1 MESSTVIEQ
10 CLVGSALAG
19 AEAETDTTWATT
31 TDMIANARY
40 AVLWGIIRD
49 HWAMGRV
56 PTPASVL
63 SEVRKPATGED
74 ILDCVHASVNPVDA
88 DRYALLVQEASAK
101 RDVHDVLTRAEQLLQ
116 GDSTAAEVA
125 SWAQSHIGATAPDGE
140 TACMPS
146 LVDLWYAAKR
156 PTGVHTPW
164 TAVNDIVGLH
174 RDGGLHVIGARPAV
188 GKTLYGLYL
197 AACAARNDRHVLY
210 VSLEMPARE
219 LLPRLLSQAT
229 GVALKY
235 TTREEAIPDNLG
247 VVLNRAAAQLSA
259 LPIHVSDKAGMSV
272 ERVAALAR
280 TLRHKKKLGAVI
292 IDHMQL
298 LAPSRGVPGSSLREM
313 VTYQSRMLKEL
324 ALELN
329 VPVFALSQLSRA
341 SEMRDD
347 LAPKL
352 ADLRESGSIE
362 QDADTVTLL
371 SLPARNG
378 MPDKTRLAVSVAKN
392 RHGATGYAELIRQPA
407 MAVLAEPTLQ
417 GD

>member
-1 MESSTVIEQ
+1 MEPTTTIEQ

-19 AEAETDTTWATT
+19 NEAQTDTTWSTT
-31 TDMIANARY
+31 PDMIANTRY

-49 HWAMGRV
+49 HWAMSRI

-63 SEVRKPATGED
+63 AEVRAPATGED
-74 ILDCVHASVNPVDA
+74 ILDCVHASVNPADA
-88 DRYALLVQEASAK
+88 DHYARLVQEASAK

-116 GDSTAAEVA
+116 GDATAAEVA
-125 SWAQSHIGATAPDGE
+125 SWAQSHIGSTAPSGDIIS
-140 TACMPS
+140 MPS
-146 LVDLWYAAKR
+146 LVDQWYAAKKA
-156 PTGVHTPW
+156 TGVHTPW
-164 TAVNDIVGLH
+164 AGVNDIIGMH

-188 GKTLYGLYL
+188 GKTLYGLHL
-197 AACAARNDRHVLY
+197 TACAARNDRHTLY
-210 VSLEMPARE
+210 VSMEMPARE

-235 TTREEAIPDNLG
+235 TTREEAAPPDLTNTLS
-247 VVLNRAAAQLSA
+247 RAAAQIAA
-259 LPIHVSDKAGMSV
+259 LPIRISDKAGMSV
-272 ERVAALAR
+272 EQVAALAR
-280 TLRHKKKLGAVI
+280 TLHHKKKLGAVV

-313 VTYQSRMLKEL
+313 VTYQSRALKEL
-324 ALELN
+324 ALELD

-371 SLPARNG
+371 SLPVRNG
-378 MPDKTRLAVSVAKN
+378 IPDRTRLVVSVAKN
-392 RHGATGYAELIRQPA
+392 RHGATGDVELIRQPA
-407 MAVLAEPTLQ
+407 MAVLAEPTPQ
-417 GD
+417 GH

>member
-1 MESSTVIEQ
+1 METATIEQ
-10 CLVGSALAG
+10 CLIGSALAG
-19 AEAETDTTWATT
+19 NEAQTDTTWSTT
-31 TDMIANARY
+31 PDMIANTRY

-49 HWAMGRV
+49 HWAMGRT

-63 SEVRKPATGED
+63 AEVRKPATGED

-88 DRYALLVQEASAK
+88 DRYAHLVQEASAK
-101 RDVHDVLTRAEQLLQ
+101 RDVLDVLTRAEQLLG

-125 SWAQSHIGATAPDGE
+125 SWTQSHIGNTAPDGD
-140 TACMPS
+140 TVSMPS
-146 LVDLWYAAKR
+146 LVDQWYEAKK
-156 PTGVHTPW
+156 PTGIHTPW
-164 TAVNDIVGLH
+164 ASVNDIIGLH
-174 RDGGLHVIGARPAV
+174 RDGGLHIVGARPAV

-210 VSLEMPARE
+210 VSMEMPARD
-219 LLPRLLSQAT
+219 LFPRLLSQAT

-235 TTREEAIPDNLG
+235 TTREEPAPPDLADI
-247 VVLNRAAAQLSA
+247 LNRGAAQVAA
-259 LPIHVSDKAGMSV
+259 LPIHISDKANMSV

-280 TLRHKKKLGAVI
+280 TLHHKKKLGAVV

-298 LAPSRGVPGSSLREM
+298 LAPSHGVPGSSLREM
-313 VTYQSRMLKEL
+313 VTYQSRALKEL
-324 ALELN
+324 ALELDI
-329 VPVFALSQLSRA
+329 PCCALSQLSRA

-371 SLPARNG
+371 SLPVRG
-378 MPDKTRLAVSVAKN
+378 GVPDKARVAVSVVKN
-392 RHGATGYAELIRQPA
+392 RHGATGSTELIRQPA
-407 MAVLAEPTLQ
+407 VAVLAEPAPQ
-417 GD
+417 GR

>member
-1 MESSTVIEQ
+1 MDTTTVER

-19 AEAETDTTWATT
+19 GEAQTDTTWATT
-31 TDMIANARY
+31 QDMITNARY
-40 AVLWGIIRD
+40 AVLWEIIRD
-49 HWAMGRV
+49 HWAMGRI

-63 SEVRKPATGED
+63 AEAHKPATAED
-74 ILDCVHASVNPVDA
+74 ILDCVHASVNPADA
-88 DRYALLVQEASAK
+88 DHYARLVQEASAK
-101 RDVHDVLTRAEQLLQ
+101 RDVHDVLTRAQQLLQ

-125 SWAQSHIGATAPDGE
+125 SWAQSHIGGAAPDGD

-146 LVDLWYAAKR
+146 LVDLWYAAKK
-156 PTGVHTPW
+156 PTGVRTPW
-164 TAVNDIVGLH
+164 TAVNDIVGMH

-210 VSLEMPARE
+210 VSMEMPARE

-229 GVALKY
+229 GIALKY
-235 TTREEAIPDNLG
+235 TTRQEPASSDLTAT
-247 VVLNRAAAQLSA
+247 LNRTAAQISA

-272 ERVAALAR
+272 EQVAALAR
-280 TLRHKKKLGAVI
+280 TLHHKKKLGAVV

-298 LAPSRGVPGSSLREM
+298 LAPSRGMPGSSLREM
-313 VTYQSRMLKEL
+313 VTYQSRALKEL
-324 ALELN
+324 ALELDI
-329 VPVFALSQLSRA
+329 PVFALSQLSRA

-347 LAPKL
+347 RAPKL

-371 SLPARNG
+371 SCPVRG
-378 MPDKTRLAVSVAKN
+378 GVPDGTRLAVSVAKN
-392 RHGATGYAELIRQPA
+392 RHGATGDTELIRQPA
-407 MAVLAEPTLQ
+407 MATLAEPTPQ
-417 GD
+417 GH

>member
-1 MESSTVIEQ
+1 MDSTTIEQ
-10 CLVGSALAG
+10 CLIGSALAG
-19 AEAETDTTWATT
+19 GEAQTDTTWSTT
-31 TDMIANARY
+31 PDMIANTRY
-40 AVLWGIIRD
+40 ATIWGIIRD
-49 HWAMGRV
+49 HWATGRT

-63 SEVRKPATGED
+63 AEVRKPATGED
-74 ILDCVHASVNPVDA
+74 ILDCVHASVNPAEA
-88 DRYALLVQEASAK
+88 DYYAHLTQEAAAK
-101 RDVHDVLTRAEQLLQ
+101 RDVLDVLTRAEQLLQ

-125 SWAQSHIGATAPDGE
+125 SWAQSHIGSTAPDSG
-140 TACMPS
+140 TISMPS
-146 LVDLWYAAKR
+146 LVDQWYTAKKA
-156 PTGVHTPW
+156 TGVHTPW
-164 TAVNDIVGLH
+164 SCVNDIVGMH

-197 AACAARNDRHVLY
+197 AACAARDDRHVLY
-210 VSLEMPARE
+210 VSMEMPARE

-235 TTREEAIPDNLG
+235 TTKEEAAPSELADTITRG
-247 VVLNRAAAQLSA
+247 AARIAA
-259 LPIHVSDKAGMSV
+259 LPIHIGDKAGMSV
-272 ERVAALAR
+272 EQVAALAR
-280 TLRHKKKLGAVI
+280 TLHHKKKLGGIV

-313 VTYQSRMLKEL
+313 VTYQSRALKEL
-324 ALELN
+324 ALELD

-341 SEMRDD
+341 SEVRDD

-378 MPDKTRLAVSVAKN
+378 VPDRTRLAVSIAKN
-392 RHGATGYAELIRQPA
+392 RHGATGNAELIRQPA
-407 MAVLAEPTLQ
+407 MAVLAEPAPQ
-417 GD
+417 GR

>member
-1 MESSTVIEQ
+1 METTTIEQ
-10 CLVGSALAG
+10 CLIGSALAG
-19 AEAETDTTWATT
+19 GEAQTDTTWATT
-31 TDMIANARY
+31 PDMIANTRY

-49 HWAMGRV
+49 HWAAGRI
-56 PTPASVL
+56 PTPSSVL
-63 SEVRKPATGED
+63 AEIHKPATGED
-74 ILDCVHASVNPVDA
+74 ILDCVHASINPSDA
-88 DRYALLVQEASAK
+88 DHYARRVQEASAK
-101 RDVHDVLTRAEQLLQ
+101 RDVHDVLTRAEQLLG

-125 SWAQSHIGATAPDGE
+125 SWTQSHIGDTAPEGE

-146 LVDLWYAAKR
+146 LVDLWYVAKKA
-156 PTGVHTPW
+156 TGVRTPW
-164 TAVNDIVGLH
+164 TAVNDIVGMH

-197 AACAARNDRHVLY
+197 AACAALNDRHVLY

-235 TTREEAIPDNLG
+235 TTREEPMSSDLAAT
-247 VVLNRAAAQLSA
+247 LNRAAAQLSA

-272 ERVAALAR
+272 EQVAALAR
-280 TLRHKKKLGAVI
+280 TLHHKKKLGCVI

-313 VTYQSRMLKEL
+313 VTYQSRALKEL
-324 ALELN
+324 ALELD

-371 SLPARNG
+371 SLPVRNG
-378 MPDKTRLAVSVAKN
+378 VPDRTRLVVSVAKN
-392 RHGATGYAELIRQPA
+392 RHGATGDTELIRQPA
-407 MAVLAEPTLQ
+407 MAVIAEPTPQ
-417 GD
+417 GH

>member
-1 MESSTVIEQ
+1 MGATTTAEQ
-10 CLVGSALAG
+10 CLIGSALAG
-19 AEAETDTTWATT
+19 NEAQTDITWSTTP
-31 TDMIANARY
+31 DMIANTRY
-40 AVLWGIIRD
+40 AILWGIIRD
-49 HWAMGRV
+49 HWAMGRT

-63 SEVRKPATGED
+63 AEVRKPATGED
-74 ILDCVHASVNPVDA
+74 ILDCVHASVNPADA
-88 DRYALLVQEASAK
+88 DHYAK
-101 RDVHDVLTRAEQLLQ
+101 RDVLDVLTRAEQLLQ

-125 SWAQSHIGATAPDGE
+125 SWAQSHIGNTAPDSG
-140 TACMPS
+140 TISMPS
-146 LVDLWYAAKR
+146 LVDQWYTARKA
-156 PTGVHTPW
+156 TGVRTPW
-164 TAVNDIVGLH
+164 ATVNDIIGMH

-210 VSLEMPARE
+210 VSMEMPARE

-229 GVALKY
+229 GAALKY
-235 TTREEAIPDNLG
+235 TTREEPAPAALADT
-247 VVLNRAAAQLSA
+247 LNRAAAQVAA

-272 ERVAALAR
+272 EQAAALAR
-280 TLRHKKKLGAVI
+280 TLHHKKKLGAIV

-313 VTYQSRMLKEL
+313 VTYQSRALKEL
-324 ALELN
+324 ALELDI
-329 VPVFALSQLSRA
+329 PVFALSQLSRA

-371 SLPARNG
+371 SLPVRNG
-378 MPDKTRLAVSVAKN
+378 VPDRTRLVVSVAKN
-392 RHGATGYAELIRQPA
+392 RHGATGDAELIRQPA
-407 MAVLAEPTLQ
+407 MAVLAEPAPQ
-417 GD
+417 GH

>member
-1 MESSTVIEQ
+1 METTTIEQ
-10 CLVGSALAG
+10 CLIGSALAG
-19 AEAETDTTWATT
+19 REAQTDTTWATT
-31 TDMIANARY
+31 PDMIANTRY
-40 AVLWGIIRD
+40 AALWGIIRD
-49 HWAMGRV
+49 HWAMGRT
-56 PTPASVL
+56 PTPSSVL
-63 SEVRKPATGED
+63 AEVRKPATGED
-74 ILDCVHASVNPVDA
+74 ILDCVHASMNPGDA
-88 DRYALLVQEASAK
+88 DHYARLVREASAK

-125 SWAQSHIGATAPDGE
+125 SWTQSHIGDTAPEGE
-140 TACMPS
+140 IACMPS
-146 LVDLWYAAKR
+146 LVDLWYAAKKA
-156 PTGVHTPW
+156 TGVRTPW
-164 TAVNDIVGLH
+164 TTVNDIVGMH

-188 GKTLYGLYL
+188 GKTLYGLHL

-210 VSLEMPARE
+210 VSMEMPARE

-235 TTREEAIPDNLG
+235 TTREEPTPPDLAAA
-247 VVLNRAAAQLSA
+247 LNRAAAQLSA
-259 LPIHVSDKAGMSV
+259 LPIHISDKAGMSV
-272 ERVAALAR
+272 EQVAALAR
-280 TLRHKKKLGAVI
+280 TLHHKKKLGSVV

-313 VTYQSRMLKEL
+313 VTYQSRALKEL
-324 ALELN
+324 ALELD

-371 SLPARNG
+371 SLPVRNG
-378 MPDKTRLAVSVAKN
+378 VPDRTRLAVSVAKN
-392 RHGATGYAELIRQPA
+392 RHGATGDTELIRQPA
-407 MAVLAEPTLQ
+407 MAVLAEPAPQ
-417 GD
+417 GH

>member
-1 MESSTVIEQ
+1 MDATTIEQ
-10 CLVGSALAG
+10 CLIGSALAG
-19 AEAETDTTWATT
+19 REAQTDTTWSTT
-31 TDMIANARY
+31 PDMVANTRY
-40 AVLWGIIRD
+40 AILWGIIRD
-49 HWAMGRV
+49 HWAMGRT

-63 SEVRKPATGED
+63 AEIRKPATGED

-116 GDSTAAEVA
+116 GDATAAEVA
-125 SWAQSHIGATAPDGE
+125 SWTQSRIGNTAPDGD
-140 TACMPS
+140 TVSMPS
-146 LVDLWYAAKR
+146 LVDRWYTAKKA
-156 PTGVHTPW
+156 TGVHTPW
-164 TAVNDIVGLH
+164 VSVNDIIGMH

-210 VSLEMPARE
+210 VSMEMPARE

-229 GVALKY
+229 GAPLKY
-235 TTREEAIPDNLG
+235 TTREEAIPSDLG
-247 VVLNRAAAQLSA
+247 DTLNRVAAQIAA
-259 LPIHVSDKAGMSV
+259 LPIHISDKAGMSV
-272 ERVAALAR
+272 EQVSALAR
-280 TLRHKKKLGAVI
+280 TLHHKKKLGAVAV
-292 IDHMQL
+292 DHMQL

-313 VTYQSRMLKEL
+313 VTYQSRALKEL
-324 ALELN
+324 ALELD

-347 LAPKL
+347 LTPKL

-371 SLPARNG
+371 SLPVRNG
-378 MPDKTRLAVSVAKN
+378 VPDKTRLAVSVAKN
-392 RHGATGYAELIRQPA
+392 RHGATGDTELIRQPA
-407 MAVLAEPTLQ
+407 MAVLAEPAPQ
-417 GD
+417 GH

>member
-1 MESSTVIEQ
+1 METTTLEA

-19 AEAETDTTWATT
+19 AEAQTDTTWSTT
-31 TDMIANARY
+31 PDMIANTRY
-40 AVLWGIIRD
+40 ATLWGIIRD
-49 HWAMGRV
+49 HWAMGRT

-63 SEVRKPATGED
+63 AEVRAPATGED
-74 ILDCVHASVNPVDA
+74 ILDCVHASVNPADA
-88 DRYALLVQEASAK
+88 DHYARLVQEAAAK

-116 GDSTAAEVA
+116 GDATAAEVA
-125 SWAQSHIGATAPDGE
+125 SWTQSHIGATTPDGE
-140 TACMPS
+140 TACLPS
-146 LVDLWYAAKR
+146 LVDLWYTAKKA
-156 PTGVHTPW
+156 TGVRTPW
-164 TAVNDIVGLH
+164 TTVNDIVGMH
-174 RDGGLHVIGARPAV
+174 RDGGLHVVGARPAV

-197 AACAARNDRHVLY
+197 AACAARNDRHTLY
-210 VSLEMPARE
+210 VSMEMPARE

-229 GVALKY
+229 GIALKY
-235 TTREEAIPDNLG
+235 TTKEEPIPSDLTAT
-247 VVLNRAAAQLSA
+247 LNRAAAQLSA

-272 ERVAALAR
+272 EQVAALAR
-280 TLRHKKKLGAVI
+280 TLHHKKKLGAVI

-313 VTYQSRMLKEL
+313 VTYQSRALKEL
-324 ALELN
+324 ALELD

-371 SLPARNG
+371 SLPVRNG
-378 MPDKTRLAVSVAKN
+378 VPDRTRLAVSVAKN
-392 RHGATGYAELIRQPA
+392 RHGATGDTELIRQPA
-407 MAVLAEPTLQ
+407 MAVLAEPAPQ
-417 GD
+417 GH